1 MPSRRS
7 FLKSVAAT
15 SVAGLAAP
23 KPDAS
28 SIGRRRAGA
37 NDRVRVGF
45 IGIGLIGMRHL
56 LDFQAQPDVEIAGI
70 SELSDD
76 RMALGVTTA
85 GNGPA
90 TFADFR
96 RMLDRPDIDA
106 IVVSTPD
113 HWHALMTILACA
125 AGKDVY
131 VEKPLTWAV
140 REGEWMLSAARD
152 HHRVVQVG
160 TQQRSGA
167 HYQRAR
173 TLLRDG
179 QIGAIRSAR
188 VGAFRNIMPGFTQAV
203 GKPLSAAQ
211 WDMWLGPAPA
221 VPFDPNRCLYHF
233 RWFNDYSGGQTTNL
247 LAHEIDVVQ
256 WVTDQMPMRV
266 AAFGHRKSLT
276 GFGETPDVFEAIFE
290 YPDLLVNWSSREVAA
305 GGRGDGMQFYGTKG
319 TLTISRRGF
328 EITPDQAL
336 SPESQIPRFTE
347 PATAEPTKTYRTGP
361 VKEDGYDQVRDQFRP
376 HVRNFLDCVK
386 SRAVPNAPLEGGHA
400 TAIACHLAN
409 IAARVGRV
417 VHWDREQQTIAG
429 DPEARALLG
438 RTYRAPW
445 DRELRAVVPGARS

>member
-1 MPSRRS
+1 MPSRRT

-15 SVAGLAAP
+15 SVATAV
-23 KPDAS
+23 S
-28 SIGRRRAGA
+28 NRRIVGA

-45 IGIGLIGMRHL
+45 IGIGLIGTRHL

-70 SELSDD
+70 SELSDE
-76 RMALGVTTA
+76 RMAQGVSMA
-85 GNGPA
+85 GNNPS
-90 TFADFR
+90 TFSDFR
-96 RMLDRPDIDA
+96 RMLDRQDIDA

-140 REGEWMLSAARD
+140 REGDWMLAAARS
-152 HHRVVQVG
+152 HKRVVQVG
-160 TQQRSGA
+160 TQQRSGS
-167 HYQRAR
+167 HYQRAKG
-173 TLLRDG
+173 LLRAG
-179 QIGAIRSAR
+179 EIGDVRDVRI
-188 VGAFRNIMPGFTQAV
+188 GAFRNILPGFTQPV

-211 WDMWLGPAPA
+211 WDMWLGPAPFVA
-221 VPFDPNRCLYHF
+221 FDPNRCLYHF
-233 RWFNDYSGGQTTNL
+233 RWFDAYSGGQTTNL
-247 LAHEIDVVQ
+247 LAHEIDIVQ
-256 WVTDQMPMRV
+256 WVTSQMPLRV
-266 AAFGHRKSLT
+266 AAFSQRKSLT

-290 YPDLLVNWSSREVAA
+290 YPNFLVTWSSREISA

-328 EITPDQAL
+328 EIAPDQEL
-336 SPESQIPRFTE
+336 TPESQIPAPSFGE
-347 PATAEPTKTYRTGP
+347 GSGPPTVSKTFRTQP
-361 VKEDGYDQVRDQFRP
+361 IKEDGFEQVRDQFRP

-386 SRAVPNAPLEGGHA
+386 SRDVPAAPLEGGQK

-417 VHWDREQQTIAG
+417 VHWDNERQTITG
-429 DPEARALLG
+429 DPEAAALLT

-445 DRELRAVVPGARS
+445 DRELHAIVPEARS

>member
-1 MPSRRS
+1 MPSRRT
-7 FLKSVAAT
+7 FLKSLAAT
-15 SVAGLAAP
+15 SVATA
-23 KPDAS
+23 AS
-28 SIGRRRAGA
+28 SRRVVGA

-45 IGIGLIGMRHL
+45 IGIGLIGTRHL

-76 RMALGVTTA
+76 RMALGVSTA
-85 GNGPA
+85 GNSPS
-90 TFADFR
+90 TFPDFR
-96 RMLDRPDIDA
+96 RMLERQDIDA

-131 VEKPLTWAV
+131 VEKPLTWAA
-140 REGEWMLSAARD
+140 REGEWMLAAANA
-152 HHRVVQVG
+152 HKRVVQVG
-160 TQQRSGA
+160 TQQRSGG

-173 TLLRDG
+173 TLMRDG
-179 QIGAIRSAR
+179 RIGDIRAAR
-188 VGAFRNIMPGFTQAV
+188 IGAFRNIMPGFTQPV
-203 GKPLSAAQ
+203 GKPLSASQ

-221 VPFDPNRCLYHF
+221 VPFDPDRCLYHF

-256 WVTDQMPMRV
+256 WVTDQMPKRV
-266 AAFGHRKSLT
+266 AAFAQRKSLT

-290 YPDLLVNWSSREVAA
+290 YPDFLVNWSNREVAA

-319 TLTISRRGF
+319 TLTISRRAF
-328 EITPDQAL
+328 EIVPDEAI
-336 SPESQIPRFTE
+336 SSESQIPRFTE
-347 PATAEPTKTYRTGP
+347 PVPPQTAKTYRTEP
-361 VKEDGYDQVRDQFRP
+361 VKEDGFEQVRDQFRP

-386 SRAVPNAPLEGGHA
+386 SRAVPNAALDGGHT

-417 VHWDREQQTIAG
+417 VHWDHDRQTIVNDA
-429 DPEARALLG
+429 EAAAMLT

-445 DRELRAVVPGARS
+445 DRELHAVVPEARS